1 MEMEFNLAVTL
12 AVTYIRR
19 GFLTNLM
26 GGANTSQRDEN
37 VYINIVS
44 PHILPV
50 AADAI
55 TLGLGSPSSLRI
67 ALKRGS
73 SFRLVS
79 VCSFCWDDFKA
90 LGDCDLLLNKTSECW
105 MTRKLFPSVE

>member
-1 MEMEFNLAVTL
+1 MEFNLAATL
-12 AVTYIRR
+12 AVTCIRR

-26 GGANTSQRDEN
+26 SGANTSQRDEN

-44 PHILPV
+44 PRILPV

-55 TLGLGSPSSLRI
+55 TLGLGSPSSLRT

-79 VCSFCWDDFKA
+79 VCSFCWGDFKA
-90 LGDCDLLLNKTSECW
+90 LGDCDLLLNKTSNC
-105 MTRKLFPSVE
+105 MTTFYF